1 MSKVGNFI
9 IEVQEFVWDFFDE
22 DGNFVAD
29 DLVKTKD
36 DLMTVIKTKF
46 GTMGV
51 DVAKDEIFA
60 IETGDHFSDGHQFL
74 VKKDLTLLLK
84 HGKVIRKVRKGVV
97 MTQKVKYVVY
107 TQNNKMGKTAEFD
120 NAKDAVKWAKE
131 NVYAFDYVKEKKDD
145 WEDLFFEL
153 LEGIGKGECKYVT

>member
-1 MSKVGNFI
+1 MSKVRNFI

-22 DGNFVAD
+22 NGNFVAD

-60 IETGDHFSDGHQFL
+60 IETGDHFSDGHPVF
-74 VKKDLTLLLK
+74 
-84 HGKVIRKVRKGVV
+84 G
-97 MTQKVKYVVY
+97 
-107 TQNNKMGKTAEFD
+107 
-120 NAKDAVKWAKE
+120 
-131 NVYAFDYVKEKKDD
+131 
-145 WEDLFFEL
+145 
-153 LEGIGKGECKYVT
+153 

>member
-22 DGNFVAD
+22 NGNFVAD
-29 DLVKTKD
+29 DLVKTKE

-60 IETGDHFSDGHQFL
+60 IETGDHFSGGHP
-74 VKKDLTLLLK
+74 
-84 HGKVIRKVRKGVV
+84 
-97 MTQKVKYVVY
+97 
-107 TQNNKMGKTAEFD
+107 EF
-120 NAKDAVKWAKE
+120 
-131 NVYAFDYVKEKKDD
+131 
-145 WEDLFFEL
+145 
-153 LEGIGKGECKYVT
+153 G

>member
-60 IETGDHFSDGHQFL
+60 IETGDHFSGGHP
-74 VKKDLTLLLK
+74 
-84 HGKVIRKVRKGVV
+84 
-97 MTQKVKYVVY
+97 
-107 TQNNKMGKTAEFD
+107 EF
-120 NAKDAVKWAKE
+120 
-131 NVYAFDYVKEKKDD
+131 
-145 WEDLFFEL
+145 
-153 LEGIGKGECKYVT
+153 G

>member
-1 MSKVGNFI
+1 M
-9 IEVQEFVWDFFDE
+9 D
-22 DGNFVAD
+22 
-29 DLVKTKD
+29 T
-36 DLMTVIKTKF
+36 
-46 GTMGV
+46 
-51 DVAKDEIFA
+51 
-60 IETGDHFSDGHQFL
+60 QFL
-74 VKKDLTLLLK
+74 VKRDLTKFLEY
-84 HGKVIRKVRKGVV
+84 GKVIRKVRKGVV